1 MKNLQDLIKA
11 RPSEFRLQKISW
23 NIEKKR
29 EPFLSLQ
36 FTGFTD
42 KNGKKIFDGD
52 ILQTDDVPNVLVYW
66 NQLDGRWSCR
76 FALNYDKDC
85 ELNDSARYISCV
97 IGNIFENPEMME
109 VEPIYAKRFLKK
121 DSNVDYFDYELVN
134 DLIMEKGNEQT
145 RQQWWN
151 FIEKV
156 NHL

>member
-23 NIEKKR
+23 NI
-29 EPFLSLQ
+29 
-36 FTGFTD
+36 
-42 KNGKKIFDGD
+42 
-52 ILQTDDVPNVLVYW
+52 
-66 NQLDGRWSCR
+66 
-76 FALNYDKDC
+76 
-85 ELNDSARYISCV
+85 
-97 IGNIFENPEMME
+97 GNIFENPEMME
-109 VEPIYAKRFLKK
+109 VEPIYAKRFPKK